1 MTTFDERERAY
12 EAHFAL
18 EEEVEFRAHARR
30 DRMLGVWA
38 GERMGLDGSALHD
51 YALSIVQAEVRH
63 TGEDDVFNKVLA
75 DLAERGVEC
84 LPHELRSRMDE
95 FLRKARADLAAGR

>member
-18 EEEVEFRAHARR
+18 EEELEFKAHARR

-38 GERMGLDGSALHD
+38 GERMGLTGTALHD
-51 YALSIVQAEVRH
+51 YALSIIHAEVKRS
-63 TGEDDVFNKVLA
+63 GDDDVFRKVLA

-84 LPHELRSRMDE
+84 LPHELRARMDE
-95 FLRKARADLAAGR
+95 FLRQARAEIAAGR